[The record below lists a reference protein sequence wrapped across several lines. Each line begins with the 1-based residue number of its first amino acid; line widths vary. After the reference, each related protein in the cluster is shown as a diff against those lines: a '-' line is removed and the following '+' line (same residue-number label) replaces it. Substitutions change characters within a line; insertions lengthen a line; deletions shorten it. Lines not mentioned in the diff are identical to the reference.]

1 MDENQIS
8 KRKSD
13 HINMALQSRTGI
25 PEQDIR
31 FNYEPLMVPHPA
43 NELEPFPFLGKKM
56 KAPIWVSSMTGG
68 TGEARYINQNLA
80 RACKDFGLGMGLGS
94 CRPLLESNEFF
105 PDFDLRKII
114 GDEHPFYAN
123 LGIAQVEHMIEN
135 DQVDKIVELVDR
147 LQADGL
153 IIHVNPM
160 QEWLQPEGDRFRHAP
175 LDTIKR
181 ILDLTKLRLIVKEV
195 GQGMGPESLKALLK
209 LSIEAIEFGAFGG
222 TNFAL
227 LELKRAS
234 EATKSYF
241 EPLSRIGHNAW
252 EMNEMINTII
262 TEENDI
268 LCHQLIIS
276 GGITSFIDGYH
287 LVKTSKLKAV
297 YGQASSFLKHA
308 KESYDE
314 LYTFVAH
321 QIEGIK
327 LAESYLKVK

>member
-1 MDENQIS
+1 
-8 KRKSD
+8 
-13 HINMALQSRTGI
+13 MALQSRTGI
-25 PEQDIR
+25 PEQDLR
-31 FNYEPLMVPHPA
+31 FYYEPLLVPHPA
-43 NELEPFPFLGKKM
+43 GDLEPCPFLGKTM

-80 RACKDFGLGMGLGS
+80 RACNEFGLGMGLGS
-94 CRPLLESNEFF
+94 CRPLLESDEFF

-114 GDEHPFYAN
+114 GEEHPFYAN
-123 LGIAQVEHMIEN
+123 LGIAQIEHMIEDN
-135 DQVDKIVELVDR
+135 QVQRIVDLVDR

-160 QEWLQPEGDRFRHAP
+160 QEWLQPEGDRFKHPP
-175 LDTIKR
+175 LETIKR
-181 ILDLTKLRLIVKEV
+181 IIDLTKLKLIVKEV

-209 LSIEAIEFGAFGG
+209 LPIEAIEFGAFGG

-252 EMNEMINTII
+252 EMNEMINALVSG
-262 TEENDI
+262 EKD
-268 LCHQLIIS
+268 LPCRQLIIS

-287 LVKTSKLKAV
+287 LIKTSKLKAV
-297 YGQASSFLKHA
+297 YGQASTFLKHA
-308 KESYDE
+308 KESYEE

-327 LAESYLKVK
+327 LAESYLRVKE